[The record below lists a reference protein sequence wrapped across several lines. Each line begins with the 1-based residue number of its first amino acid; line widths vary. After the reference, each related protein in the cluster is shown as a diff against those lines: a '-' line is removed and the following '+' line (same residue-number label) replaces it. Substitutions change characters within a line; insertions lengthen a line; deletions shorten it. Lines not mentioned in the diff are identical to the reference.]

1 MDSGE
6 PEAVPLGSA
15 EPASVRALEPAISDF
30 KRNWTDIM
38 ILALVRA
45 WRAVY
50 RSGRAKDEKT
60 TMFNERI
67 FVAYQAAVPSTQRSK
82 KAIEDKLQ
90 GLREMYRFISDVNS
104 NRVQGSTGKAEWFD
118 LSKQDKKELREFHRI
133 KSPNI
138 SQQVYSEL
146 HSFLSDQPDTTP
158 LRSKFTSQ
166 PRFSTADTQSSE
178 EGSVFN
184 HEETDRST
192 DPRNTGRKSRKR
204 KRPDKY
210 EKLREILDQRSEA
223 TFAQARLLHAEE
235 LSQRRQQHDEHMTL
249 LRAFLD
255 KL

>member
-6 PEAVPLGSA
+6 PEAEPLGSA
-15 EPASVRALEPAISDF
+15 EPASVRALEPAISGF
-30 KRNWTDIM
+30 KRNWTDIT
-38 ILALVRA
+38 ILALARA

-67 FVAYQAAVPSTQRSK
+67 FVSYQAAVPSTQRSK

-90 GLREMYRFISDVNS
+90 GLREMYRFISDVNA

-138 SQQVYSEL
+138 SQQV
-146 HSFLSDQPDTTP
+146 QPDTTP

-166 PRFSTADTQSSE
+166 PRFSTADAQSSE

-184 HEETDRST
+184 DEETDRST
-192 DPRNTGRKSRKR
+192 DPHNTGRKSRKR

-210 EKLREILDQRSEA
+210 EKLREMLDQRSEA
-223 TFAQARLLHAEE
+223 TFAQE
-235 LSQRRQQHDEHMTL
+235 HDEHMTL

>member
-1 MDSGE
+1 MDSEGQEE
-6 PEAVPLGSA
+6 PDR
-15 EPASVRALEPAISDF
+15 EPPCAAEPAISDF
-30 KRNWTDIM
+30 KRNWTDVT
-38 ILALVRA
+38 ILALARA
-45 WRAVY
+45 WRDVY

-67 FVAYQAAVPSTQRSK
+67 FVVYKAAVPSTKRSK
-82 KAIEDKLQ
+82 KALEDKLQ
-90 GLREMYRFISDVNS
+90 GLREMYRFISDVNA
-104 NRVQGSTGKAEWFD
+104 NRVQGSTGNAEWFD

-158 LRSKFTSQ
+158 LESTFTSQ

-178 EGSVFN
+178 AGSAFN
-184 HEETDRST
+184 DVETDSST
-192 DPRNTGRKSRKR
+192 DPHNTGRKSKKR
-204 KRPDKY
+204 KCPDKY
-210 EKLREILDQRSEA
+210 EQLRDMLDQRSDA
-223 TFAQARLLHAEE
+223 TLAQARLLYEEE

-249 LRAFLD
+249 LRALLD